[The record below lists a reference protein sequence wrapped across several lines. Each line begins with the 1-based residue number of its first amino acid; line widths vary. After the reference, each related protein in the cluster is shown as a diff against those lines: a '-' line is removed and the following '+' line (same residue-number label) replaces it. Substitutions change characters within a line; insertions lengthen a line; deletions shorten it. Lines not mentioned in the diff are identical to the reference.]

1 MAKLWGVTKFQSDS
15 ADEED
20 MDKDELT
27 KEEIE
32 DEKNDLLNE
41 ADIPLEELMKMYQ
54 VPQDAATNESE
65 AEVRSLLCV
74 HDKFRNIIKKNSGK
88 IHSVATFF
96 IFKRTNVS
104 FKILVNIC
112 SF

>member
-1 MAKLWGVTKFQSDS
+1 MTTTLMKTSRYSIWSSFGKLYFFKSDS

-54 VPQDAATNESE
+54 VPEDAATNE
-65 AEVRSLLCV
+65 AQTEVKKSCEGGGFQFL
-74 HDKFRNIIKKNSGK
+74 FRLKKRATQKRENIPQ
-88 IHSVATFF
+88 
-96 IFKRTNVS
+96 
-104 FKILVNIC
+104 L
-112 SF
+112 

>member
-1 MAKLWGVTKFQSDS
+1 
-15 ADEED
+15 

-54 VPQDAATNESE
+54 VPQDAATNESK
-65 AEVRSLLCV
+65 AEVRSLL
-74 HDKFRNIIKKNSGK
+74 
-88 IHSVATFF
+88 
-96 IFKRTNVS
+96 
-104 FKILVNIC
+104 
-112 SF
+112 

>member
-74 HDKFRNIIKKNSGK
+74 HDKFRNIIKKKFRKNPFCSD
-88 IHSVATFF
+88 
-96 IFKRTNVS
+96 IFYFQKNER
-104 FKILVNIC
+104 
-112 SF
+112 

>member
-1 MAKLWGVTKFQSDS
+1 MKTSRYSILSSFGKLYFFKSDS

-54 VPQDAATNESE
+54 VPENAATNE
-65 AEVRSLLCV
+65 AQTEVR
-74 HDKFRNIIKKNSGK
+74 KKLR
-88 IHSVATFF
+88 
-96 IFKRTNVS
+96 KRW
-104 FKILVNIC
+104 I
-112 SF
+112 

>member
-1 MAKLWGVTKFQSDS
+1 
-15 ADEED
+15 

-54 VPQDAATNESE
+54 VPEDAATNDAETE
-65 AEVRSLLCV
+65 AR
-74 HDKFRNIIKKNSGK
+74 KKLRRRW
-88 IHSVATFF
+88 I
-96 IFKRTNVS
+96 
-104 FKILVNIC
+104 
-112 SF
+112 